1 MITVEM
7 LLNDLQWEGEY
18 LTLLGT
24 GEGMI
29 TVEMLLNIYSGKV
42 SN

>member
-1 MITVEM
+1 MITIEM

-24 GEGMI
+24 GKDRI
-29 TVEMLLNIYSGKV
+29 TVEMLLNDLQWEGE
-42 SN
+42 